1 MGQQE
6 NPYPLRIEKEVMD
19 KIRVLAK
26 ENGRSINKQIEF
38 SLKQY
43 LAAHEKDHGPIAV
56 PKE

>member
-19 KIRVLAK
+19 QIRVLAK
-26 ENGRSINKQIEF
+26 ENGRSINKQIEY

-43 LAAHEKDHGPIAV
+43 LAAYEQDHGPIAV
-56 PKE
+56 SKE